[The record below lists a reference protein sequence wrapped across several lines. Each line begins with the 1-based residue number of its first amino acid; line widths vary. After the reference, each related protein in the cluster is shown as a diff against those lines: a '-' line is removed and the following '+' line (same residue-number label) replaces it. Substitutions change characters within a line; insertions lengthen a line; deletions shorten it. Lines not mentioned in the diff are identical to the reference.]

1 MVKSIVVNP
10 NNNEHTD
17 KTINAVINTLIAKI
31 EDHEKRIKILEA
43 TSNDIKPGITSDQF
57 LSIPL

>member
-10 NNNEHTD
+10 NSNEHTD
-17 KTINAVINTLIAKI
+17 KAINAVINTLIAKI

-43 TSNDIKPGITSDQF
+43 TTSNDIKPRITSD
-57 LSIPL
+57 

>member
-1 MVKSIVVNP
+1 MVKSIVMNP

-17 KTINAVINTLIAKI
+17 KAINAVINTLIAKI

-43 TSNDIKPGITSDQF
+43 TTSNDIKPRITSD
-57 LSIPL
+57 

>member
-17 KTINAVINTLIAKI
+17 KAINAVINTLIAKI

-43 TSNDIKPGITSDQF
+43 TSNDIKPGITSN
-57 LSIPL
+57 

>member
-17 KTINAVINTLIAKI
+17 KAINAVINTLIAKI
-31 EDHEKRIKILEA
+31 ENHEKRIKILEA
-43 TSNDIKPGITSDQF
+43 NPSYVIKSGITTD
-57 LSIPL
+57 

>member
-10 NNNEHTD
+10 NNNEHVD
-17 KTINAVINTLIAKI
+17 KAINAVINTLIAKL

-43 TSNDIKPGITSDQF
+43 TTSNDIKPRITSD
-57 LSIPL
+57 

>member
-10 NNNEHTD
+10 NNNEHVD
-17 KTINAVINTLIAKI
+17 KAINAVINTLIAKL

-43 TSNDIKPGITSDQF
+43 TSNDIKPRITSD
-57 LSIPL
+57 

>member
-1 MVKSIVVNP
+1 MVKSIIVNP

-17 KTINAVINTLIAKI
+17 KAINAVINTLIAKI

-43 TSNDIKPGITSDQF
+43 TSNDIKPGITSN
-57 LSIPL
+57 

>member
-10 NNNEHTD
+10 NSNEHTD
-17 KTINAVINTLIAKI
+17 KAINAVINTLIAKI

-43 TSNDIKPGITSDQF
+43 TTSNDIKPGITSD
-57 LSIPL
+57 

>member
-10 NNNEHTD
+10 NNNERTD
-17 KTINAVINTLIAKI
+17 KAINAVINTLIAKI

-43 TSNDIKPGITSDQF
+43 TSNDIKPGITSD
-57 LSIPL
+57 

>member
-10 NNNEHTD
+10 NNSEHTD
-17 KTINAVINTLIAKI
+17 KTINAVINTLIAKL

-43 TSNDIKPGITSDQF
+43 TTSNDIKPRITSD
-57 LSIPL
+57 